1 MFAMT
6 GLMVW
11 CKALFVV
18 MTPFIKMIT
27 LWMSWQLGIGAL
39 AWSTA
44 RFYGINCA
52 PPGFTGFMASLFAMG
67 NPICVSAWF
76 SHGAFVVAY
85 ITSFIATILISF
97 LWLWKKTTAYPMIQN
112 LREEI
117 QLLKKQIP
125 KSVESKKLV

>member
-1 MFAMT
+1 MFGMASFI
-6 GLMVW
+6 GW
-11 CKALFVV
+11 CKALFTVI
-18 MTPFIKMIT
+18 TPLIKIIM
-27 LWMSWQLGIGAL
+27 LWLSWQLGIGVL

-85 ITSFIATILISF
+85 ITSFIAAILISL
-97 LWLWKKTTAYPMIQN
+97 LWLWKRTTAYPMIQK
-112 LREEI
+112 LREE
-117 QLLKKQIP
+117 LETLKTTLP
-125 KSVESKKLV
+125 SKNS